1 MTLVADIVRRRADLP
16 SSERWQWFGRPFHD
30 ELLSSWLRRIVQK
43 NSLYSGPFCDR
54 FWPER
59 DVWVRDL
66 DMHAPPEVL
75 ETLRIQTNTN
85 HADVYQTTLKSY
97 EGLVFEKAVPLG
109 RTRFV
114 LPINA
119 VGRNRIEC
127 GLQWC
132 PRCLSEDK
140 EPYWRKR
147 WRLACSVACTVH
159 KLELLDRCPD
169 CQSPFAP
176 HLRRDLLCQRCG
188 LDQSKVPS
196 DSITSRITDIQN
208 KIDSVLDGKT
218 FFESNFSPALKHPL
232 LTFRLIWIFM
242 RFFIANDRAD
252 RICKVLEERLYA
264 EKFSDTITRNW
275 IRIEDS
281 PIKARLFALERVA
294 YILENWPDN
303 FLSICKESHFSL
315 TWITRD
321 LTLKNC
327 PYTLLS
333 LSQNFLRGNP
343 SKKLN

>member
-1 MTLVADIVRRRADLP
+1 MTRVADMVQRRADLP
-16 SSERWQWFGRPFHD
+16 ITARWQWFGRPFHD

-43 NSLYSGPFCDR
+43 NSFYSGPFCKR

-59 DVWVRDL
+59 DVWARDL

-75 ETLRIQTNTN
+75 EMLRIQTNTN

-147 WRLACSVACTVH
+147 WRLACSVACTEH
-159 KLELLDRCPD
+159 KIELLDRCPD

-196 DSITSRITDIQN
+196 DSITSCITDIQS
-208 KIDSVLDGKT
+208 KVDSVLDGT
-218 FFESNFSPALKHPL
+218 SFFETNFSPALKHPL

-242 RFFIANDRAD
+242 RFFIANDRAE
-252 RICKVLEERLYA
+252 RICAVIDKRLTKERLDL
-264 EKFSDTITRNW
+264 SLTRDW
-275 IRIEDS
+275 IRIEDA
-281 PIKARLFALERVA
+281 PLKARLFALECLA
-294 YILENWPDN
+294 YIIEDWPQN
-303 FLSICKESHFSL
+303 FIVICKEAHFSL

-321 LTLKNC
+321 LSRENC
-327 PYTLLS
+327 PYELLS
-333 LSQNFLRGNP
+333 IAQNHLRGDP
-343 SKKLN
+343 ALKLH